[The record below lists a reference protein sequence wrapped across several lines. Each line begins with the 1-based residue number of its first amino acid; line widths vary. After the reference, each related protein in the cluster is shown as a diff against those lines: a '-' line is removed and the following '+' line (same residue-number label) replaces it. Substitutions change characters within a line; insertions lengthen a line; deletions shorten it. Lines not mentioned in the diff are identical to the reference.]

1 MENMKKVILVFLI
14 LQTVGYSSLMTI
26 EKSHAE
32 QLDVLSS
39 ALPGK
44 IGIWTAE
51 PKDRIYDAE
60 TIFSYID
67 GAGEVYRAYNM
78 RSCLSRRYTSTDV
91 PAIVLDIFD
100 MGTSEDAFG
109 VFTHDRDGSA
119 VEVGQGGLYR
129 PGWLSFWKGRFFA
142 SIYTEEETEATKEA
156 ISELSRVVAS
166 LIKDKGPQPGILLK
180 LPPEG
185 LQSQS
190 IRYLHHHTLLN
201 YHFYLADENILNLG
215 QQTDAVLAVYQR
227 SGKRAQLLVV
237 SYPNERKAAEAHKG
251 LLRHYLPEAK
261 STGAVLLEDGKWSAT
276 GLKKKFLTVVLEA
289 DTQALAENLLREVLE
304 TLS

>member
-1 MENMKKVILVFLI
+1 MKKVILVFLI
-14 LQTVGYSSLMTI
+14 LQTVVYSSLMTMQ
-26 EKSHAE
+26 KSHAE
-32 QLDVLSS
+32 QLDVLSG
-39 ALPGK
+39 ALPSQ

-51 PKDRIYDAE
+51 PKDRIYDRE

-78 RSCLSRRYTSTDV
+78 RSCLSRRYTSPNG

-109 VFTHDRDGSA
+109 VFTHDRDGRA
-119 VEVGQGGLYR
+119 VDVGQGGLYR
-129 PGWLSFWKGRFFA
+129 PGWLSFWKERFFV
-142 SIYTEEETEATKEA
+142 SIYTEEETEAAKEA
-156 ISELSRVVAS
+156 IRELARVVAS
-166 LIKDKGPQPGILLK
+166 RIRDQGPKPGLLLK

-185 LQSQS
+185 LQSHS

-227 SGKRAQLLVV
+227 SGKRAHLLLV
-237 SYPNERKAAEAHKG
+237 SYPNEEMAAEAHKG

-276 GLKKKFLTVVLEA
+276 GLKNTFLTVVLEA
-289 DTQALAENLLREVLE
+289 DTRPLAESLLREVLE
-304 TLS
+304 TL

>member
-1 MENMKKVILVFLI
+1 MIM
-14 LQTVGYSSLMTI
+14 Q
-26 EKSHAE
+26 KSHAE
-32 QLDVLSS
+32 QLDVLS
-39 ALPGK
+39 ATLPSQ

-51 PKDRIYDAE
+51 PKDRIYDKE

-78 RSCLSRRYTSTDV
+78 RSCLSRRYTSPNA

-109 VFTHDRDGSA
+109 VFTHDRDGRA
-119 VEVGQGGLYR
+119 VDVGQGALYR
-129 PGWLSFWKGRFFA
+129 PGWLSFWKGRFFV
-142 SIYTEEETEATKEA
+142 SIYIEKETEAAKEA
-156 ISELSRVVAS
+156 IGELSRVVAS
-166 LIKDKGPQPGILLK
+166 LIKDQGPKPGILLK

-185 LQSQS
+185 LQSRS

-215 QQTDAVLAVYQR
+215 QHTDAVLAVYQR
-227 SGKRAQLLVV
+227 SGKRAHLLLVF
-237 SYPNERKAAEAHKG
+237 YPNVAKAAEAHKT
-251 LLRHYLPEAK
+251 LLRHYLPEAE

-276 GLKKKFLTVVLEA
+276 GLKNKFLTVVLEA
-289 DTQALAENLLREVLE
+289 DTRPLAENLLREVLE
-304 TLS
+304 TL

>member
-78 RSCLSRRYTSTDV
+78 RSCLSRRYTSPDV

-100 MGTSEDAFG
+100 MGNSEDAFG

-166 LIKDKGPQPGILLK
+166 VIRDQGPEPGILEK

-185 LQSQS
+185 LQSKS

-227 SGKRAQLLVV
+227 SGKRAQLLIV
-237 SYPNERKAAEAHKG
+237 SYPNDKEAAEAHKG
-251 LLRHYLPEAK
+251 LLHYYLPEAK
-261 STGAVLLEDGKWSAT
+261 SIGAVLLEDGKWSAT
-276 GLKKKFLTVVLEA
+276 GLKNKFLTVVLEA
-289 DTQALAENLLREVLE
+289 DTRPLAENLLREVLE
-304 TLS
+304 NL

>member
-1 MENMKKVILVFLI
+1 MKKVILVFLI

-32 QLDVLSS
+32 QLDVLSG
-39 ALPGK
+39 ALPSQ

-51 PKDRIYDAE
+51 PKDRIYDRE
-60 TIFSYID
+60 TIFSYIN

-78 RSCLSRRYTSTDV
+78 RSCLSRRYTSPNG

-109 VFTHDRDGSA
+109 VFTHDRDGRA
-119 VEVGQGGLYR
+119 VDVGQGGLYR
-129 PGWLSFWKGRFFA
+129 PGWLSLWKGRFFV
-142 SIYTEEETEATKEA
+142 SIYTEEETEAAKQA
-156 ISELSRVVAS
+156 VSELSRVVAS
-166 LIKDKGPQPGILLK
+166 LIRDQGPKPVLLLK

-185 LQSQS
+185 LQSRS

-201 YHFYLADENILNLG
+201 YHYYLADENILNLG

-227 SGKRAQLLVV
+227 SGKRARLLLV
-237 SYPNERKAAEAHKG
+237 SYPNEEKAAEAHKA

-276 GLKKKFLTVVLEA
+276 GLKNTFLTVVLEA
-289 DTQALAENLLREVLE
+289 DTGALAENLLREVLE
-304 TLS
+304 TL

>member
-1 MENMKKVILVFLI
+1 MKKVILALLI

-32 QLDVLSS
+32 QLDVLSG
-39 ALPGK
+39 ALPRQ

-51 PKDRIYDAE
+51 PKDRIYDRE

-78 RSCLSRRYTSTDV
+78 RSCLSRRYTSPNG

-100 MGTSEDAFG
+100 MGSSEDAFG
-109 VFTHDRDGSA
+109 VFTHDRDGRA
-119 VEVGQGGLYR
+119 VDVGQGGLYR
-129 PGWLSFWKGRFFA
+129 PGWLSFWKGRFFV
-142 SIYTEEETEATKEA
+142 SIYTEEETEAAKQA
-156 ISELSRVVAS
+156 VSELSRVVAS
-166 LIKDKGPQPGILLK
+166 LIRDQGPKPGLLLK

-185 LQSQS
+185 LQSRS

-215 QQTDAVLAVYQR
+215 QHTDAVLAVYQR
-227 SGKRAQLLVV
+227 SGKRARLLLV
-237 SYPNERKAAEAHKG
+237 SYPNEEKAAEAHKG
-251 LLRHYLPEAK
+251 LLHHYLPEAK

-276 GLKKKFLTVVLEA
+276 GRKNKFLTVVLEA
-289 DTQALAENLLREVLE
+289 DTRPLAENLLREVLE
-304 TLS
+304 NLS

>member
-1 MENMKKVILVFLI
+1 MIM
-14 LQTVGYSSLMTI
+14 Q
-26 EKSHAE
+26 KSHAE
-32 QLDVLSS
+32 QLDVLSA
-39 ALPGK
+39 ALPSQ

-51 PKDRIYDAE
+51 PKDRIYDTE

-78 RSCLSRRYTSTDV
+78 RSCLSRRYTSPNA

-109 VFTHDRDGSA
+109 VFTHDRDGRA
-119 VEVGQGGLYR
+119 VDVGQGALYR
-129 PGWLSFWKGRFFA
+129 PGWLSFWKGRFFV
-142 SIYTEEETEATKEA
+142 SIYIEKETEAAKEA
-156 ISELSRVVAS
+156 ISDLSRVVAS
-166 LIKDKGPQPGILLK
+166 LIKDQGPKPGILLK

-185 LQSQS
+185 LQSRS

-215 QQTDAVLAVYQR
+215 QHTDAVLAVYQR
-227 SGKRAQLLVV
+227 SGKRAHLLLVF
-237 SYPNERKAAEAHKG
+237 YPNVEKAAEAHKT

-261 STGAVLLEDGKWSAT
+261 STRAVLLEDGKWSAT
-276 GLKKKFLTVVLEA
+276 GLKNKFLTVVLEA
-289 DTQALAENLLREVLE
+289 DTRPLAENLLREVLE
-304 TLS
+304 TL

>member
-1 MENMKKVILVFLI
+1 MKKVILVFLI
-14 LQTVGYSSLMTI
+14 LQTVGYSSLMTMQ
-26 EKSHAE
+26 KSHAE
-32 QLDVLSS
+32 QLDVLSA
-39 ALPGK
+39 ALPRQ

-51 PKDRIYDAE
+51 PKDRIYDRE

-78 RSCLSRRYTSTDV
+78 RSCLSRRYTSPNA

-109 VFTHDRDGSA
+109 VFTHDRDGRA
-119 VEVGQGGLYR
+119 VDVGQGALYR
-129 PGWLSFWKGRFFA
+129 PGWLSFWKGRFFV
-142 SIYTEEETEATKEA
+142 SIYTEEETEAAKEA

-166 LIKDKGPQPGILLK
+166 LIRDQGPQPGLLLK

-185 LQSQS
+185 LQSRS
-190 IRYLHHHTLLN
+190 VRYLHHHTLLN

-227 SGKRAQLLVV
+227 SGKRAHLLLVF
-237 SYPNERKAAEAHKG
+237 YPNVEKAAEAHKT
-251 LLRHYLPEAK
+251 LLHHYLPEAE
-261 STGAVLLEDGKWSAT
+261 STGAVLLEDGKWSAA
-276 GLKKKFLTVVLEA
+276 GLKNKFLTVVLEA
-289 DTQALAENLLREVLE
+289 DTRPLAENLLREVLE
-304 TLS
+304 TL

>member
-1 MENMKKVILVFLI
+1 MKKVILVFLI
-14 LQTVGYSSLMTI
+14 LQTVGYSWLMTMQ
-26 EKSHAE
+26 KSHAE
-32 QLDVLSS
+32 QLDVLSA
-39 ALPGK
+39 ALPSQ

-78 RSCLSRRYTSTDV
+78 RSCLSRRYTSPNA

-109 VFTHDRDGSA
+109 VFTHDRDGIA
-119 VEVGQGGLYR
+119 VDVGQGALYR
-129 PGWLSFWKGRFFA
+129 PGWLSFWKGRFFV
-142 SIYTEEETEATKEA
+142 SIYIEKETEAAKEA
-156 ISELSRVVAS
+156 ISDLSRVVAS
-166 LIKDKGPQPGILLK
+166 LIRDQGPKPGILLK

-185 LQSQS
+185 LQSRS

-227 SGKRAQLLVV
+227 SGKRAHLLLV
-237 SYPNERKAAEAHKG
+237 SYPNVEKAAEAHKT
-251 LLRHYLPEAK
+251 LLHHYLPEAE
-261 STGAVLLEDGKWSAT
+261 STGAVLLEDGKWSTT
-276 GLKKKFLTVVLEA
+276 GLKNKFLTVVLEA
-289 DTQALAENLLREVLE
+289 DTRPIAENLLREVLE
-304 TLS
+304 TL

>member
-1 MENMKKVILVFLI
+1 MIM
-14 LQTVGYSSLMTI
+14 Q
-26 EKSHAE
+26 KSHAE
-32 QLDVLSS
+32 QLDVLS
-39 ALPGK
+39 ATLPSQ

-51 PKDRIYDAE
+51 PKDRIYDKE

-78 RSCLSRRYTSTDV
+78 RSCLSRRYTSPNA

-109 VFTHDRDGSA
+109 VFTHDRDGRA
-119 VEVGQGGLYR
+119 VDVGQGALYR
-129 PGWLSFWKGRFFA
+129 PGWLSFWKGRFFV
-142 SIYTEEETEATKEA
+142 SIYIEKETEAAKEA
-156 ISELSRVVAS
+156 IGELSRVVAS
-166 LIKDKGPQPGILLK
+166 LIKDQGPKPGLLLK

-185 LQSQS
+185 LQSRS

-215 QQTDAVLAVYQR
+215 QHTDAVLAVYQR
-227 SGKRAQLLVV
+227 SGKRAHLLLVF
-237 SYPNERKAAEAHKG
+237 YPNVEKAAEAHKT

-261 STGAVLLEDGKWSAT
+261 STRAVLLEDGKWSAT
-276 GLKKKFLTVVLEA
+276 GLKNKFLTVVLEA
-289 DTQALAENLLREVLE
+289 DTRPLAENLLREVLE
-304 TLS
+304 TL